1 MKKLLIKITNLIVC
15 GFCFCNTDLCY
26 PITLSGTW
34 QSFWDQSSDTRAII
48 LEEYK
53 SAQNAE
59 SWLGPRKKSRNILS
73 ITTRNGPIV
82 LISGLSPFIDGI
94 SSNRDTNQ
102 YFDFCDVLLGI
113 EKSYRLKDLL
123 KTINK
128 FNVNEFKFSNS
139 ASEVL
144 SSLYGI
150 LISKDGKIDVRLK
163 LSDLQRLLSIPEKIF
178 QGNDQ
183 TVLLKLKKK
192 INHYNTLKNDG
203 KTLFTEYLTILKN
216 KFLPTIHDIIERDI
230 TPASH
235 QIDNLLSIIPTL
247 EFDRILDCLLKDQ
260 TVKEVLAYMHTETLY
275 AYILQETEN
284 IGEIPKLKPLLKM
297 QNIILSKRDM
307 CNICEECLAKL
318 FKTHPFFIASIE
330 SFREFSDY
338 FIGRTLVPSL
348 KKIPI
353 DADNSAIV
361 VNRTHGTFTKGLEIL
376 QKDISKHTLSS
387 HPKLNDNW
395 ECIRELLSPRTK
407 ALFPQEIFEDIF
419 EETDKLINIP
429 LKDICRT
436 SQGQVQADML
446 WHSRIICNTDI
457 ILQSIRAHQLVFV
470 ELLEGTQKLGLQE
483 MVKLLKISP
492 IPILERFIDY
502 LKPFRPEVSS
512 SASALSSSVHS
523 TSLDKKE

>member
-1 MKKLLIKITNLIVC
+1 M
-15 GFCFCNTDLCY
+15 
-26 PITLSGTW
+26 
-34 QSFWDQSSDTRAII
+34 
-48 LEEYK
+48 
-53 SAQNAE
+53 
-59 SWLGPRKKSRNILS
+59 
-73 ITTRNGPIV
+73 
-82 LISGLSPFIDGI
+82 
-94 SSNRDTNQ
+94 
-102 YFDFCDVLLGI
+102 
-113 EKSYRLKDLL
+113 

-139 ASEVL
+139 ASELL

-183 TVLLKLKKK
+183 EVFSNLLQK
-192 INHYNTLKNDG
+192 IKDYNTLKDEG
-203 KTLFTEYLTILKN
+203 KALFTDYLTILKN
-216 KFLPTIHDIIERDI
+216 RFLPTICTIIGSDI
-230 TPASH
+230 TPALH
-235 QIDNLLSIIPTL
+235 QINNLLSIIPTL

-284 IGEIPKLKPLLKM
+284 LGEIPKLKPLLEK

-307 CNICEECLAKL
+307 CHICEECLAKL
-318 FKTHPFFIASIE
+318 FKTKPFFIASIE

-338 FIGRTLVPSL
+338 FIHRTLAPSF

-361 VNRTHGTFTKGLEIL
+361 INRTHGTFTKGLEIS
-376 QKDISKHTLSS
+376 QKDILKHTLLSY
-387 HPKLNDNW
+387 PKLNDNW

-407 ALFPQEIFEDIF
+407 ALFPQGILEDIF
-419 EETDKLINIP
+419 KETDKLIAIP
-429 LKDICRT
+429 LEHICRA

-457 ILQSIRAHQLVFV
+457 ILQSIRAHQVVFV
-470 ELLEGTQKLGLQE
+470 ELLEGTPKLGLQE
-483 MVKLLKISP
+483 MLRLLEISP
-492 IPILERFIDY
+492 SPVLERFIDY
-502 LKPFRPEVSS
+502 LKQFRPIVS
-512 SASALSSSVHS
+512 SASPSNVHS
-523 TSLDKKE
+523 TSLDEKE